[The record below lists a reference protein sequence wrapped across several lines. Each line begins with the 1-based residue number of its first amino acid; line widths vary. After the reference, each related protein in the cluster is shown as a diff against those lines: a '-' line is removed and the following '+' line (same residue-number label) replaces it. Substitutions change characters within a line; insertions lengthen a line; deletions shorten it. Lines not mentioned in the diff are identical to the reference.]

1 MTEQVT
7 DRSTKL
13 FTEERSEKIIL
24 KPEDFEKKI
33 TGRKKKPKTYIHMW
47 DDILKF
53 FIEIDLDMTIMRDY
67 FILVEKY
74 VNIFPNIS
82 KLIKNISDQ
91 IYEIELIAFLQ
102 TGTQDTI
109 EVRKNGTTYKES
121 REAALKRANK
131 NFDDTFNKYT
141 DYLYEISGISLES
154 LDTFEMS
161 INSLK
166 PKKIIEL
173 MSPFLINYS
182 HANTFKEAL
191 LIPHNFYQNCIFAYE
206 LWDEDNEESIHYIIN
221 PDIEKNVLKREVT
234 REIQKVFNFQ
244 KKEHSNLKQA
254 FMENLRRSINE
265 VY

>member
-7 DRSTKL
+7 GRSAKL
-13 FTEERSEKIIL
+13 FTEERNEKIIL

-47 DDILKF
+47 DEILKF
-53 FIEIDLDMTIMRDY
+53 FIEIDLDITIMGDY

-74 VNIFPNIS
+74 INIFPDIS

-102 TGTQDTI
+102 TGTQNTI
-109 EVRKNGTTYKES
+109 EVSKNGKTYKEL
-121 REAALKRANK
+121 REVALQKANQ

-173 MSPFLINYS
+173 MSPFLLNYS
-182 HANTFKEAL
+182 HANTLKEAL
-191 LIPHNFYQNCIFAYE
+191 LIPHNFYHNCIFSYE
-206 LWDEDNEESIHYIIN
+206 LWDEENEESTHYIIN
-221 PDIEKNVLKREVT
+221 PDIEKNVLKREIT